1 MIRIFAGYI
10 DPSSGSFV
18 IQAVVG
24 SVMGVSY
31 MARTRI
37 KMIMSKF
44 KKEPHPD
51 KSQDN

>member
-1 MIRIFAGYI
+1 MIRLFIGYV

-37 KMIMSKF
+37 KLFMSKF
-44 KKEPHPD
+44 KKEPQAD
-51 KSQDN
+51 KHQDN